1 MGQVRLT
8 IVLFLGTFVHA
19 LVIEDPQN
27 EQSLPAGFQR
37 PTLKSSLDEPLGFG
51 QISPF
56 SGVPSPGAGNFP
68 SGQGPLSGNFGNFP
82 IGTGSASGIPGAGG
96 NFAGFPVGTGSA
108 SGIPSGS
115 VNFAG
120 FPVGTGSASGIPSG
134 SVNFAGFPVGTGS
147 ASGRQGVRGVP
158 GGSGSFLSGTGSVN
172 GIVPRSGTVGGF
184 PTSNFDPLRGSFPI
198 GSGQNPNLPFSSN
211 RHNPL
216 FERSPFSPLTPNL
229 PGSSSQFPSSL
240 GRSPNRPQVIFVPVP
255 SQGHSHHHDPHHHD
269 IPAKHDDPHHHDV
282 PVKTP
287 DPHHHDVPVGS
298 HNPHHHDIPV
308 KTPDPHH
315 HDVPVG
321 SHNPHHH
328 DVPVGSHDP
337 HHHDVPVGS
346 RDPHH
351 HDVPVGSHDPHHH
364 DVPLDPFNIYSP
376 SHKIGDLVPIGHGV
390 PRIPP
395 PPLNGPECQFSG
407 CSIGRECVI
416 AKTIVTESATLCP
429 RAYSGRCVCVPG
441 CVHHQKFIPQGY
453 LKYEG
458 RCSYC
463 KCFPDGR
470 VECKKSKACFAAKRR
485 DREIHRQDREIH
497 RHMDRPVRRNGR
509 RRVGVFDLGGIVRSF
524 LGRILG

>member
-68 SGQGPLSGNFGNFP
+68 SGQGPLSG
-82 IGTGSASGIPGAGG
+82 
-96 NFAGFPVGTGSA
+96 
-108 SGIPSGS
+108 
-115 VNFAG
+115 
-120 FPVGTGSASGIPSG
+120 
-134 SVNFAGFPVGTGS
+134 FPVGTGS

-172 GIVPRSGTVGGF
+172 GIVPRSVLLLLTYQEAQA
-184 PTSNFDPLRGSFPI
+184 SFLLHWEDHRI
-198 GSGQNPNLPFSSN
+198 D
-211 RHNPL
+211 H
-216 FERSPFSPLTPNL
+216 
-229 PGSSSQFPSSL
+229 
-240 GRSPNRPQVIFVPVP
+240 
-255 SQGHSHHHDPHHHD
+255 
-269 IPAKHDDPHHHDV
+269 
-282 PVKTP
+282 
-287 DPHHHDVPVGS
+287 
-298 HNPHHHDIPV
+298 
-308 KTPDPHH
+308 
-315 HDVPVG
+315 
-321 SHNPHHH
+321 
-328 DVPVGSHDP
+328 
-337 HHHDVPVGS
+337 
-346 RDPHH
+346 
-351 HDVPVGSHDPHHH
+351 
-364 DVPLDPFNIYSP
+364 SP